1 MFNII
6 IFGPPGAGK
15 GTQSAMLLEKYNLVH
30 MSTGDIFRANIKGE
44 TDLGKL
50 AKSYLDRGELV
61 PDKVT
66 IDIVKDFMKMNED
79 AKGFIFDGFPR
90 TLAQGEALDSILTEE
105 NIPIRRVLALEV
117 DEDELTNRLLE
128 RGKESGRPDD
138 QDEGTIRNRFAEYS
152 TKTEP
157 LLSYYENQGKLSRV
171 YGKGTVDQIFDRLCQ
186 ALDTNQKNNI

>member
-15 GTQSAMLLEKYNLVH
+15 GTQSAMLLEKYSLVH